1 MFQKTAT
8 SHSNLIS
15 WLMRSQ
21 CRIPWN
27 RGTGVDKWKP
37 CQGPDSE
44 WTEIIECE
52 NAFLQN
58 RGSLMWAA
66 GWLEWIV
73 HSWRTINHVLN
84 CQFSCLSVLRLR
96 RSGGGRRK
104 SDQKIEFCQIGIS
117 FVYTLLLNLL
127 LTRVLCMPFGQSIQ
141 VLIWSWKAR
150 WHLHLHLHCDCDAA
164 EMGTLHAP
172 PCPLTCLTGGVGD
185 NPGWGLL
192 PQTITSLKVVS
203 RPEFRG

>member
-1 MFQKTAT
+1 
-8 SHSNLIS
+8 
-15 WLMRSQ
+15 MRF
-21 CRIPWN
+21 CKIEDLWCGRPGGW
-27 RGTGVDKWKP
+27 
-37 CQGPDSE
+37 SE
-44 WTEIIECE
+44 LYI
-52 NAFLQN
+52 L
-58 RGSLMWAA
+58 
-66 GWLEWIV
+66 
-73 HSWRTINHVLN
+73 
-84 CQFSCLSVLRLR
+84 
-96 RSGGGRRK
+96 GGRSIMSLTANLAACPCWGSAAVGGSTKVGSENWVLSNRN
-104 SDQKIEFCQIGIS
+104 F
-117 FVYTLLLNLL
+117 FRTLLLNLL
-127 LTRVLCMPFGQSIQ
+127 LTRVLCMPFRQSIQ